1 MYSKKILNKVIAER
15 LNQTGLNLHK
25 LAKQLGITQTN
36 LSRALNQDAFNLT
49 LSQFAR
55 LVEVLELTPEQT
67 FHILTGKKKKEAD
80 LQLIKTSIEKLL
92 S

>member
-1 MYSKKILNKVIAER
+1 MYSKKILNKIIEQQ
-15 LNQTGLNLHK
+15 LYLKGMNLHG
-25 LAKQLGITQTN
+25 LAKQIGVTQTN

-49 LSQFAR
+49 LPQFSM
-55 LVEVLELTPEQT
+55 LVEILELTPEQT
-67 FHILTGKKKKEAD
+67 FYILTGKKKKEAD